1 MRRWVILGVL
11 MALLLAVAWWLF
23 FISPRNASIAQAG
36 DDLEAAQNQEM
47 ALRAQIEQLMAIRDS
62 EVEYLAGIGQ
72 LERLIPERPLL
83 DEFIEDVY
91 TLCGTT
97 GVELLNLA
105 PAMPVPVTGSS
116 LRQITVS
123 ATVEGEFFEVLG
135 FLFGIMDMDRLVR
148 VDAIAVSS
156 GQDEAGVTSLSVS
169 LSMRLFT
176 LADLVPIAEVP
187 NDGTVP
193 PDEGTPED
201 GSAPEAQTTIVPS
214 TVATTT
220 IPSGEG

>member
-1 MRRWVILGVL
+1 VILGVL
-11 MALLLAVAWWLF
+11 VALLLAVAWWFF
-23 FISPRNASIAQAG
+23 FISPRNARIAQAG
-36 DDLEAAQNQEM
+36 DDLGAAQNQEL
-47 ALRAQIEQLMAIRDS
+47 ALRAQVGQLMAIRDA

-83 DEFIEDVY
+83 DEFIENLY
-91 TLCGTT
+91 ALCGTT

-105 PAMPVPVTGSS
+105 PALPVPVPESS
-116 LRQITVS
+116 LRQITVA

-135 FLFGIMDMDRLVR
+135 FLFGVMDMDRLVR

-156 GQDEAGVTSLSVS
+156 GQNETGGTFLSVS

-187 NDGTVP
+187 DDGT
-193 PDEGTPED
+193 GTPDD
-201 GSAPEAQTTIVPS
+201 GTTDGETPPEAQTTIVPS
-214 TVATTT
+214 TVAPTT
-220 IPSGEG
+220 IPSAEG

>member
-11 MALLLAVAWWLF
+11 VALLLAVAWWFF
-23 FISPRNASIAQAG
+23 FISPRNARIAQAG
-36 DDLEAAQNQEM
+36 DDLEAAQGQEL
-47 ALRAQIEQLMAIRDS
+47 ALRAQVDQLMAIRDA

-83 DEFIEDVY
+83 DEFIEDLY
-91 TLCGTT
+91 ALCGTT

-105 PAMPVPVTGSS
+105 PAMPVPVPESS
-116 LRQITVS
+116 LRQITVA

-135 FLFGIMDMDRLVR
+135 FLFGVMDMDRLVR
-148 VDAIAVSS
+148 VDAISVSS
-156 GQDEAGVTSLSVS
+156 GQNETGATELSVS

-187 NDGTVP
+187 DDGTAT
-193 PDEGTPED
+193 PDDGTTGGETP
-201 GSAPEAQTTIVPS
+201 PEAQTASVPS
-214 TVATTT
+214 TVVTATS
-220 IPSGEG
+220 PRAEG

>member
-1 MRRWVILGVL
+1 
-11 MALLLAVAWWLF
+11 
-23 FISPRNASIAQAG
+23 
-36 DDLEAAQNQEM
+36 M
-47 ALRAQIEQLMAIRDS
+47 ALRAQVDQLMDIRDA

-83 DEFIEDVY
+83 DEFIENVY
-91 TLCGTT
+91 SLCGTT

-116 LRQITVS
+116 LRQITVA

-135 FLFGIMDMDRLVR
+135 FLFGVMDMDRLVR

-156 GQDEAGVTSLSVS
+156 GQDEAGVTTLSVS

-176 LADLVPIAEVP
+176 LADLVPIAAVP
-187 NDGTVP
+187 DDGTTT
-193 PDEGTPED
+193 PDDGTTD
-201 GSAPEAQTTIVPS
+201 GESPPEAQTTIVPS

>member
-1 MRRWVILGVL
+1 LRRWVILGVL
-11 MALLLAVAWWLF
+11 VALLLAVAWWFF
-23 FISPRNASIAQAG
+23 FISPRNARIAQAG
-36 DDLEAAQNQEM
+36 DDLGAAQNQEL
-47 ALRAQIEQLMAIRDS
+47 ALRAQVGQLMAIRDA

-83 DEFIEDVY
+83 DEFIENLY
-91 TLCGTT
+91 ALCGTT

-105 PAMPVPVTGSS
+105 PALPVPVPESS
-116 LRQITVS
+116 LRQITVA

-135 FLFGIMDMDRLVR
+135 FLFGVMDMDRLVR

-156 GQDEAGVTSLSVS
+156 GQNETGATSLSVS

-176 LADLVPIAEVP
+176 LADLVPIAAVP
-187 NDGTVP
+187 DDGT
-193 PDEGTPED
+193 GTPDD
-201 GSAPEAQTTIVPS
+201 GTTDGEAPPEAQTTIVPS

-220 IPSGEG
+220 IPSAEG

>member
-1 MRRWVILGVL
+1 MRRWAILGL
-11 MALLLAVAWWLF
+11 LLALLLAAAWWF
-23 FISPRNASIAQAG
+23 FLISPRNARISEAR
-36 DDLEAAQNQEM
+36 DDLAVAQDQEL
-47 ALRAQIEQLMAIRDS
+47 ALRAQVAQLMAIRDA

-72 LERLIPERPLL
+72 LESLIPEKPLL
-83 DEFIEDVY
+83 DEFIEDLY
-91 TLCGTT
+91 ALCSTT

-105 PAMPVPVTGSS
+105 PAMPVPVTGSA
-116 LRQITVS
+116 LRQITVA

-156 GQDEAGVTSLSVS
+156 GQDETGATSLSVS

-187 NDGTVP
+187 DDGT
-193 PDEGTPED
+193 GTPDD
-201 GSAPEAQTTIVPS
+201 GTTGGETPPEAQTTLVPS

-220 IPSGEG
+220 TPSAEG